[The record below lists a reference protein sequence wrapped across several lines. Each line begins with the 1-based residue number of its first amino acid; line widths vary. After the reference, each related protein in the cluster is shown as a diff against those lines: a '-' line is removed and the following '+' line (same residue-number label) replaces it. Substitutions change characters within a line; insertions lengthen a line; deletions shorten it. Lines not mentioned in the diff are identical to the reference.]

1 MARKLTS
8 AFKVAIVTAAA
19 SAVFFT
25 IFGGLTYGYTLPTI
39 LFLSS
44 LGAILGA
51 IGAPHIE
58 PKAFS
63 HPITWQ
69 VCFSIL
75 GCLLIAFS
83 FQAGPEGYALATI
96 IGGLLGYAAPTWVK
110 HIQGP

>member
-8 AFKVAIVTAAA
+8 ALKVAIVAAA
-19 SAVFFT
+19 VSAIFFA
-25 IFGGLTYGYTLPTI
+25 IFGGLTYGYTLSNI
-39 LFLSS
+39 LLFSA

-75 GCLLIAFS
+75 GCLLIAFYL
-83 FQAGPEGYALATI
+83 QAGPEGYALATI
-96 IGGLLGYAAPTWVK
+96 IGCLLGYAAPTWVK
-110 HIQGP
+110 HIQSP